1 MLETALKK
9 QFEEKLG
16 KFASIQQHRPTV
28 QRKTKT
34 VVKPRRERLA
44 AQLSMLVDGTEQ
56 MEEEIKVT
64 NNFEQERR

>member
-1 MLETALKK
+1 MNNL
-9 QFEEKLG
+9 
-16 KFASIQQHRPTV
+16 QQHRPTAI
-28 QRKTKT
+28 KKGNS

-56 MEEEIKVT
+56 MEEEIHQT